1 MYLKEFIISENLKK
15 KYVLDASVV
24 IKWYFTKNE
33 SELDIAN
40 YFYERVSKNEIIIAS
55 PDLIMYE
62 VLNFFTSKL
71 EVPLEKINDILS
83 ELNDIIFVINTDS
96 AIQLK
101 SFEISRKIKKS
112 VYDSIYVALSEL
124 LDSPLITADNKLRQD
139 AKINGY
145 DVLLLSE
152 FMGDRAF

>member
-1 MYLKEFIISENLKK
+1 MYLKEFIVSENLKK
-15 KYVLDASVV
+15 KYILDASVV
-24 IKWYFTKNE
+24 IKWYFIKNE

-40 YFYERVSKNEIIIAS
+40 YFYEKVSKNEIIIVS

-71 EVPLEKINDILS
+71 EVPLEKMNDILT
-83 ELNDIIFVINTDS
+83 EIKDIIFVINTDS
-96 AIQLK
+96 TIQFK

-124 LDSPLITADNKLRQD
+124 LDCPLITADNKLKQD
-139 AKINGY
+139 AKTNGY
-145 DVLLLSE
+145 NVLLLSE
-152 FMGDRAF
+152 LKSIF

>member
-1 MYLKEFIISENLKK
+1 MYLKEFIISENLRK

-40 YFYERVSKNEIIIAS
+40 YLYERVSKNEIILVS
-55 PDLIMYE
+55 PDLIIYE
-62 VLNFFTSKL
+62 VLNFFTFKL
-71 EVPLEKINDILS
+71 EIPLEKINDIIS
-83 ELNDIIFVINTDS
+83 EINDIIFIINIDSVI
-96 AIQLK
+96 ALK
-101 SFEISRKIKKS
+101 SLEISRKINKS
-112 VYDSIYVALSEL
+112 FYDSTYVALSEL
-124 LDSPLITADNKLRQD
+124 LDCTLVTTDNKLKQD

-152 FMGDRAF
+152 LKNIF

>member
-1 MYLKEFIISENLKK
+1 MYLKEFVISENLKK
-15 KYVLDASVV
+15 KYILDASVV
-24 IKWYFTKNE
+24 IKWYFMKNE

-40 YFYERVSKNEIIIAS
+40 YFYEKVGKNEIIIAS
-55 PDLIMYE
+55 PDLIIYE

-71 EVPLEKINDILS
+71 EVPLEKINEIIS
-83 ELNDIIFVINTDS
+83 ELKDIIFIINTDS
-96 AIQLK
+96 TIALK

-124 LDSPLITADNKLRQD
+124 LGCPLITADNKLKQD
-139 AKINGY
+139 AKTNGY

-152 FMGDRAF
+152 LKNIF

>member
-40 YFYERVSKNEIIIAS
+40 YFYEKVSKNEIIIAS
-55 PDLIMYE
+55 PDLIIYE
-62 VLNFFTSKL
+62 VSNFFTSKL
-71 EVPLEKINDILS
+71 EVPLEKINDIISQLY
-83 ELNDIIFVINTDS
+83 DIIFVINTDS
-96 AIQLK
+96 TIALK

-112 VYDSIYVALSEL
+112 IYDSIYVALSEM
-124 LDSPLITADNKLRQD
+124 LDSPLITSDNKLKVNQELTLNI
-139 AKINGY
+139 KPENILIFPG
-145 DVLLLSE
+145 S
-152 FMGDRAF
+152 GD